1 MAQRPVAGSPRRILF
16 ATSEI
21 APWVKTGG
29 LGDVAGA
36 LPAALRAAGIDV
48 RVLVP
53 AYPALLRAF
62 PAARLVAELADLG
75 GELPAATLRETT
87 TADGVPLLLLDC
99 PALYDRPGN
108 PYLNGEG
115 HDWPD
120 NALRFALLSRVA
132 ALLGSAD
139 CPLAWRAQLVHCN
152 DWQTALAPTY
162 LHYDARL
169 HAATLVTVHNLAFQG
184 LFGAHLLGA
193 LGLPSH
199 AWAIDGVEYYGHLS
213 FLKGG
218 LQHADWITTVSP
230 TYAREIQTPAEGMG
244 LDGLLRWRSERL
256 SGILNG
262 IDTDIWN
269 PATDPHL
276 AARYASDDLAGKAAN
291 KTALQRRCG
300 LPVRADLPLLGVVS
314 RMTEQKGLD
323 LLPPLAD
330 AIAALP
336 AQLVVLGSG
345 GHELEQAFRAM
356 AARHPDRFAV
366 TIGFDEALS
375 HLIEAGADIFL
386 MPSRFEPCGLNQ
398 MYSLRYGTPP
408 IVRQTGGLADTV
420 VDCTTQTL
428 ADGRANGF
436 VFQPAEAGALHEAL
450 RRAVTAWHTPSLWTQ
465 LQRNGM
471 THAWSWAEPARRY
484 AEIYRRLGAAAAPG
498 APPESNAKKDAKLRK

>member
-1 MAQRPVAGSPRRILF
+1 MKPSGRSLRILF

-36 LPAALRAAGIDV
+36 LPAALRANGVDV
-48 RVLVP
+48 RVLIP
-53 AYPALLRAF
+53 AYPALLQAF
-62 PAARLVAELADLG
+62 PTAPIIAEINNPG
-75 GELPAATLRETT
+75 GELPASRLRAAT

-99 PALYDRPGN
+99 AALYERPGN
-108 PYLNGEG
+108 PYLGSDG
-115 HDWPD
+115 KDWPD
-120 NALRFALLSRVA
+120 NALRFGLLSRVA
-132 ALLGSAD
+132 ALLGSVA
-139 CPLAWRAQLVHCN
+139 CPLPWRAQVIHCN
-152 DWQTALAPTY
+152 DWQTALAPCY
-162 LHYDARL
+162 LRYATEPGQSR
-169 HAATLVTVHNLAFQG
+169 HAASLITVHNLAFQG

-244 LDGLLRWRSERL
+244 LDGLLRWRNARL
-256 SGILNG
+256 TGILNG
-262 IDTDIWN
+262 IDNAAWN
-269 PATDPHL
+269 PAMDAHL
-276 AARYASDDLAGKAAN
+276 AACYSSANLGGKAVN
-291 KTALQRRCG
+291 KAALQRRCG
-300 LPVRADLPLLGVVS
+300 LTERADLPLLGVVS

-330 AIAALP
+330 EIAALP

-345 GHELEQAFRAM
+345 SKELERSFSVM
-356 AARHPDRFAV
+356 AARHPRQFAV

-398 MYSLRYGTPP
+398 MYSLRYGTAP
-408 IVRQTGGLADTV
+408 IVRRTGGLADTV
-420 VDCTTQTL
+420 VDCTPETL
-428 ADGRANGF
+428 ADRSANGF
-436 VFQPAEAGALHEAL
+436 VFEKSDSAVLLDTL
-450 RRAVTAWHTPSLWTQ
+450 RRAIATWHKPSEWGRLQ
-465 LQRNGM
+465 LNGM
-471 THAWSWAEPARRY
+471 TRDWGWTAPARHY
-484 AEIYRRLGAAAAPG
+484 AEIYQRLHAA
-498 APPESNAKKDAKLRK
+498 L